1 MVLVWIL
8 FFWLIPLSFF
18 SNGSKRDS
26 ASALFF
32 TSTFSFQTNF
42 TRPQPEKVGRN
53 LSAAGTCC
61 PPAQSLLWAM
71 GALGSWDGVGG
82 QRAVPRASPRSP
94 GMSRPP
100 PRRSPAAPVWSQFSD
115 QGSLLWPSPYCV
127 PGHPPSGWGGGMWRG
142 SGDAALSR
150 YLVRTLGVPGA
161 GDRAVGPL
169 TSNPTLRESDGGD
182 RQSSCTNPQVNR

>member
-1 MVLVWIL
+1 MAASETQPPHCFSLRH
-8 FFWLIPLSFF
+8 FLS
-18 SNGSKRDS
+18 KP
-26 ASALFF
+26 
-32 TSTFSFQTNF
+32 TSLPSSQRKWEGTCP
-42 TRPQPEKVGRN
+42 RLEP
-53 LSAAGTCC
+53 AAG
-61 PPAQSLLWAM
+61 PPRVSLWAM

-82 QRAVPRASPRSP
+82 QRAVPRASPCSP
-94 GMSRPP
+94 GSSRPP
-100 PRRSPAAPVWSQFSD
+100 PCRSPAAPVWSQFSD
-115 QGSLLWPSPYCV
+115 QDSLLWPSPYCV

-169 TSNPTLRESDGGD
+169 TSKPTLRESDGGD